1 MGPNRSSPVLSR
13 QMYCTLARAER
24 YAVEVAARGRARG
37 GALSPAL
44 RTELATA
51 ASAHDPQVVMSG
63 AEPLVADRY
72 EGVDIDLLD
81 SVGSDIT
88 AALLVDL
95 SRERRGTASDV

>member
-1 MGPNRSSPVLSR
+1 
-13 QMYCTLARAER
+13 
-24 YAVEVAARGRARG
+24 
-37 GALSPAL
+37 
-44 RTELATA
+44 
-51 ASAHDPQVVMSG
+51 MSG